1 MAGPFENLQCSQD
14 AASWPEEQ
22 PWQWPEGWME
32 VPWYLGQAIPDTLLF
47 HLPWAL
53 P

>member
-32 VPWYLGQAIPDTLLF
+32 VPWCLGQAIPDTLLF

-53 P
+53 L